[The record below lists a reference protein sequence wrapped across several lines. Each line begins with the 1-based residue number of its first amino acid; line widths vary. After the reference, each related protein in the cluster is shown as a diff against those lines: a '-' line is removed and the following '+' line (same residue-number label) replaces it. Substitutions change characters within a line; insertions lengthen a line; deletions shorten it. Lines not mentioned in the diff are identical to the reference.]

1 VLVSNNRFIKIDNT
15 KQPESVHYEFDD
27 NCMRL
32 DNRLLVKVKRFA
44 QDNAEYVDYYCID
57 RNGFTTEKPLFSLKA
72 SDNASIY
79 KLEDNFTNVDAR
91 EYIRVTES
99 SGTTQKLYCIDLVN
113 NVKLPK
119 NDIIIDNG
127 SYGLSVVKANDTRY
141 VIVHNYY
148 QKEYYVYDI
157 EGNNVYNTGKNSKI
171 HFECESDKTTYGQDG
186 MKYFAFISDTNIPK
200 SEVSPFNKYML
211 RDIDGTLLFDKP
223 IYDLGLCYGFMNDRN
238 NLITQPNLLY
248 FRVAF
253 ADENDNKK
261 YIQYTI
267 LADKS
272 VVKRGTYD
280 N

>member
-1 VLVSNNRFIKIDNT
+1 MLI
-15 KQPESVHYEFDD
+15 H
-27 NCMRL
+27 
-32 DNRLLVKVKRFA
+32 
-44 QDNAEYVDYYCID
+44 
-57 RNGFTTEKPLFSLKA
+57 
-72 SDNASIY
+72 ASIY
-79 KLEDNFTNVDAR
+79 G
-91 EYIRVTES
+91 VTES

-119 NDIIIDNG
+119 NDIIIDN
-127 SYGLSVVKANDTRY
+127 SSRGLSVVKANDTRY
-141 VIVHNYY
+141 LIVHHY
-148 QKEYYVYDI
+148 QKAYQVYDI
-157 EGNNVYNTGKNSKI
+157 EGNNVYNTGKNSTI
-171 HFECESDKTTYGQDG
+171 HFEYEQDG
-186 MKYFAFISDTNIPK
+186 KQYFAFIADTNIPK

-238 NLITQPNLLY
+238 KQDTTMNLLY

-267 LADKS
+267 QADKS

-280 N
+280 S

>member
-1 VLVSNNRFIKIDNT
+1 MLI
-15 KQPESVHYEFDD
+15 H
-27 NCMRL
+27 
-32 DNRLLVKVKRFA
+32 
-44 QDNAEYVDYYCID
+44 
-57 RNGFTTEKPLFSLKA
+57 
-72 SDNASIY
+72 ASIY
-79 KLEDNFTNVDAR
+79 G
-91 EYIRVTES
+91 VTES

-119 NDIIIDNG
+119 NDIIIDN
-127 SYGLSVVKANDTRY
+127 SSRGLSVVKANDTRY
-141 VIVHNYY
+141 LIVHLNYQTAY
-148 QKEYYVYDI
+148 QVYDI
-157 EGNNVYNTGKNSKI
+157 EGNNVYNTGKNSTI
-171 HFECESDKTTYGQDG
+171 HFEYEHRTKYGQDG
-186 MKYFAFISDTNIPK
+186 MKYFAFIADTNIPK

-267 LADKS
+267 QADKS

-280 N
+280 S